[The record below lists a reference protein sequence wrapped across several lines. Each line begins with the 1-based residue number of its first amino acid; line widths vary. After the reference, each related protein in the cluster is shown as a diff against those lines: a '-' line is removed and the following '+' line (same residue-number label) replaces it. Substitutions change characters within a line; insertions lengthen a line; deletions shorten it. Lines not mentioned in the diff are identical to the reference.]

1 VPVGPVVSFGDADAG
16 RAELLTSYIDAWAWM
31 DQNTLNDV
39 FTIVAENTILNK
51 VGCGQFNI

>member
-1 VPVGPVVSFGDADAG
+1 MSFGDADAG

-51 VGCGQFNI
+51 VGCGQSVI